1 MSKYE
6 LSSTE
11 ISWIIRALKLEM
23 ASIKQEMDSAEDGSP
38 VYALGELA
46 VENDS
51 ALMTKLMDM
60 IRSKTKT
67 IRII

>member
-23 ASIKQEMDSAEDGSP
+23 AAIKQEMDSAEDGSP
-38 VYALGELA
+38 VNALGELA
-46 VENDS
+46 VENDT

>member
-23 ASIKQEMDSAEDGSP
+23 ASIKQEMDSAEDGST

>member
-1 MSKYE
+1 MSKYD

-11 ISWIIRALKLEM
+11 ISWIIRALKHEI
-23 ASIKQEMDSAEDGSP
+23 ATVKQEMDSAEDGSP